1 MNTITEAAV
10 AAADSP
16 KILSEKVMLFVQT
29 AKGLAVDGLSL
40 SDFGELLIALLRL
53 CVSFL
58 DSIPETG
65 EAKKAYAMEAVALL
79 YDELIDKII
88 PIWAWPVWIML
99 RPVARPLVMALASGA
114 IESLLPLVRLVK

>member
-1 MNTITEAAV
+1 MNQITESAINAA
-10 AAADSP
+10 SGP
-16 KILSEKVMLFVQT
+16 KVLSEKVMLFVQT
-29 AKGLAVDGLSL
+29 AKGLAVDGLTL

-58 DSIPETG
+58 DSIPDTG
-65 EAKKAYAMEAVALL
+65 EAKKAYAMQAVALL

-88 PIWAWPVWIML
+88 PIWVWPIWLML
-99 RPVARPLVMALASGA
+99 KPAARPLVMALASGA

>member
-10 AAADSP
+10 SAANGP
-16 KILSEKVMLFVQT
+16 KVLSEKVMLFVQT
-29 AKGLAVDGLSL
+29 AKSLAVDGLSL

-58 DSIPETG
+58 DSIPDTG
-65 EAKKAYAMEAVALL
+65 EAKKAYAMEAVAML
-79 YDELIDKII
+79 YDELIDKIV
-88 PIWAWPVWIML
+88 PVWVWPMWIIMKPL
-99 RPVARPLVMALASGA
+99 ARPMVMAIASGA

>member
-1 MNTITEAAV
+1 MNTITEAAIS
-10 AAADSP
+10 AASGP
-16 KILSEKVMLFVQT
+16 KVLSEKVMLFVQT

-53 CVSFL
+53 CVTFL
-58 DSIPETG
+58 DAIPDTG

-88 PIWAWPVWIML
+88 PIWVWPLWLML
-99 RPVARPLVMALASGA
+99 KPAARPLVMAIASGA
-114 IESLLPLVRLVK
+114 IESILPLVRLVK

>member
-1 MNTITEAAV
+1 MNKITESAI

-16 KILSEKVMLFVQT
+16 KVLSEKVMLFVQT

-40 SDFGELLIALLRL
+40 SDFGELMVALLRL

-58 DSIPETG
+58 DSIPQSG
-65 EAKKAYAMEAVALL
+65 PAKKAYAMEAVALL

-88 PIWAWPVWIML
+88 PIWVYPIWLML
-99 RPVARPLVMALASGA
+99 KPAARPLVLAIASGA

>member
-79 YDELIDKII
+79 YDELIDKIV
-88 PIWAWPVWIML
+88 PIWAWPVWMML

-114 IESLLPLVRLVK
+114 IESLLPLVRLAK

>member
-88 PIWAWPVWIML
+88 PIWAWPVWMML

>member
-1 MNTITEAAV
+1 MNKITEAAI
-10 AAADSP
+10 AATDSP
-16 KILSEKVMLFVQT
+16 KVLSEKVMLFVQT

-40 SDFGELLIALLRL
+40 SDFGELMVALLRL

-58 DSIPETG
+58 DSIPQSG
-65 EAKKAYAMEAVALL
+65 PAKKAYAMEAVALL

-88 PIWAWPVWIML
+88 PIWVWPIWLML
-99 RPVARPLVMALASGA
+99 KPAARPLVLAIASGA

>member
-58 DSIPETG
+58 DSIPEAG

-88 PIWAWPVWIML
+88 PIWAWPVWMML